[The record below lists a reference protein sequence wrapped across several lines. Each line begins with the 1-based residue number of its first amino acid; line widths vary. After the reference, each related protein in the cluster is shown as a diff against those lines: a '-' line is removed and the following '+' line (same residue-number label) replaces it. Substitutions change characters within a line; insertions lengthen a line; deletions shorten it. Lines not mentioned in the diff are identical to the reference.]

1 VMRLGVAA
9 AAFVPEGAFPP
20 PLDRQSRSIH
30 PSPQGEPSPQSHS
43 DPCFAADR
51 NRSIRLG
58 SARRVARVRSLRALL
73 TRLGAIIALLL
84 LAPAADAR
92 RDRTVSGDV
101 IKAARYLQTAR
112 LDDARAVLG
121 DLQKR
126 AADTPEVKWL
136 EAELAFQSGDYAAAL
151 RQLDKVP
158 DDAVEGLVGQ
168 TRKLAA
174 STRSVTEGFAE
185 ARSPQGHFIIR
196 YAPGPD
202 ATIAGLAGEVLD
214 AAWQAIGDDLGLEPA
229 DPIRVELLGAP
240 SDLAKMSP
248 LTETDIETTGTIAL
262 SKYNKLM
269 VVSPRA
275 TLFGY
280 PWMDTLAHEYTHLVV
295 SRLSHDTVPVWLQE
309 GLARLEQ
316 TRWRRAP
323 ELQLSATE
331 QALLSAALRKGRL
344 ITFEEMH
351 PSMAKLPSQE
361 AAALAYAEVYT
372 LVGWMQNKIGYR
384 GIRDALIAQRDG
396 KSARRAVAEA
406 LGIPWSAVEKEW
418 RAHLKVGDTKARAGK
433 PIKFAKGGIDS
444 ENVGLEQVNVR
455 ARKHARLGGML
466 RARGQNEAAVVEYEK
481 ALGGGPEPF
490 VAGKLART
498 LVELG
503 RFDRAIELATPLV
516 AADHH
521 DAVAAVT
528 LGMARSA
535 RRQWREAITAYE
547 QALGVSPFDPTTR
560 CGLAEAYAQT
570 NDARATRERS
580 ACEQL
585 KN

>member
-1 VMRLGVAA
+1 MTRRAVLAMATVALA
-9 AAFVPEGAFPP
+9 AP
-20 PLDRQSRSIH
+20 
-30 PSPQGEPSPQSHS
+30 
-43 DPCFAADR
+43 
-51 NRSIRLG
+51 
-58 SARRVARVRSLRALL
+58 
-73 TRLGAIIALLL
+73 
-84 LAPAADAR
+84 APAADAR
-92 RDRTVSGDV
+92 RDRTVTGDV
-101 IKAARYLQTAR
+101 IKAARFLQTAR

-126 AADTPEVKWL
+126 AADTAEVKWL

-151 RQLDKVP
+151 KHLDKVP
-158 DDAVEGLVGQ
+158 DDAAEGLVGQ

-174 STRSVTEGFAE
+174 STLAVTESFSE
-185 ARSPQGHFIIR
+185 IRSPKGHFVIR

-202 ATIAGLAGEVLD
+202 ATIAALAGEVLD
-214 AAWQAIGDDLGLEPA
+214 AAWQTIGDDLGLRPA
-229 DPIRVELLGAP
+229 DPIRIELLGAP
-240 SDLAKMSP
+240 SDLAKLSP

-275 TLFGY
+275 TIFGY
-280 PWMDTLAHEYTHLVV
+280 PWMDTLAHEYTHLLV
-295 SRLSHDTVPVWLQE
+295 SRLAHDAVPVWLQE

-323 ELQLSATE
+323 ELQLSTTE
-331 QALLSAALRKGRL
+331 QALLAAALRKGRL
-344 ITFEEMH
+344 ITFDEMH

-372 LVGWMQNKIGYR
+372 LVGWMQSKVGYR
-384 GIRDALIAQRDG
+384 GIRDSLTAQRDG

-406 LGIPWSAVEKEW
+406 LGMPWTSVEREW
-418 RAHLKVGDTKARAGK
+418 RAHLKVGDTRTRAGK
-433 PIKFAKGGIDS
+433 PIKFAKGGVNS
-444 ENVGLEQVNVR
+444 ENIGLEQVNVR

-466 RARGQNEAAVVEYEK
+466 RARGQNAAAAVEYEK
-481 ALGGGPEPF
+481 ALAGGPEPF
-490 VAGKLART
+490 VTGKLART

-516 AADHH
+516 TADDH

-528 LGMARSA
+528 LGLARSA
-535 RRQWREAITAYE
+535 RRQWREAIAAYE

-570 NDARATRERS
+570 NDPRAARERS